1 MATTS
6 NRWLVVCQ
14 DPGYGSGDLVVE
26 LSSDLLEALGWALGD
41 ELTIKEDQ
49 DCISLELK
57 RKVGQIVP

>member
-1 MATTS
+1 M
-6 NRWLVVCQ
+6 
-14 DPGYGSGDLVVE
+14 E